1 MARVIPGSRAVR
13 ITRRRVRILFLT
25 ILVVS
30 GAGIVYSAVADSA
43 AENTGTVRT
52 VPPAENHTVVT
63 QSGRIGNIVAYA
75 PNGSR
80 IYSNDTH
87 TKYYDVDPVA
97 NASMTVEYAATDTLY
112 AKSPR
117 CQDPPCARNV
127 IERANLSTGEVTQVY
142 SQYVYRETAGE
153 WHDADRIDDR
163 HFVVADIAA
172 DQVFVVDTETEMIEW
187 TWDAQSEFPVSGGGS
202 YPGNWVHLN
211 DVEYIETGRMEG
223 RVMVSLRNQDQVV
236 FIDPETGML
245 GNRTLGAE
253 DDYSILNEQHNPDYI
268 SGTRGGPAVVV
279 ADSEN
284 GRVQEFQREN
294 GAWNRTW
301 TWSDARLQWPRD
313 ADRLPG
319 GNTLVTDTGGERV
332 LEVNDSGAIVWQARF
347 KHPYDAERL
356 ETGDES
362 AGGRS
367 AAALGLESRTSSAD
381 DPGGR
386 DIDLGLFEPLVDG
399 VRDLVPSRIVNALI
413 HASPTWLGPSDIG
426 PVIVALCTGL
436 LWGAIELGW
445 FLRARGVGLRSPVY
459 RRER

>member
-1 MARVIPGSRAVR
+1 MVRVALGPIAER
-13 ITRRRVRILFLT
+13 ITRRRLRIVFLT
-25 ILVVS
+25 VLVVS
-30 GAGIVYSAVADSA
+30 GAGIVYSAVADSTA
-43 AENTGTVRT
+43 GNTGTVRT
-52 VPPAENHTVVT
+52 VPSTDNHTVVT

-112 AKSPR
+112 AESPQ

-127 IERANLSTGEVTQVY
+127 IERANLSTGEVTEIY

-153 WHDADRIDDR
+153 WHDADRINDR
-163 HFVVADIAA
+163 HIVVADIAA
-172 DQVFVVDTETEMIEW
+172 DQVFAVDTKTEMIEW
-187 TWDAQSEFPVSGGGS
+187 TWDAQSEFPVSGGGP

-211 DVEYIETGRMEG
+211 DVEYIERGRMAG
-223 RVMVSLRNQDQVV
+223 TVMASLRNQDQVV

-245 GNRTLGAE
+245 EDWTLGAE

-268 SGTRGGPAVVV
+268 PESRGGPAVVV

-284 GRVQEFQREN
+284 GRVQEFQRQN
-294 GAWNRTW
+294 GTWNRSW
-301 TWSDARLQWPRD
+301 VWSDAQMQWPRD

-319 GNTLVTDTGGERV
+319 GSTLIVDTDGERV
-332 LEVNDSGAIVWQARF
+332 LEVNESGGIVWQARF

-367 AAALGLESRTSSAD
+367 AAALGLASRTSSAD

-386 DIDLGLFEPLVDG
+386 DIDLGLFEPIVDG
-399 VRDLVPSRIVNALI
+399 FRDLVPSRFVNALV

-426 PVIVALCTGL
+426 PVIVALSTGL
-436 LWGAIELGW
+436 LWGAVELGW
-445 FLRARGVGLRSPVY
+445 FLRARGVGFRSPIY
-459 RRER
+459 RND